1 MNKNLWNKQTFL
13 TLAGMLA
20 LLVGLVAFF
29 LVEGLTGNSIY
40 VYAMVAVAVIIVVIA
55 VVYLYLLS
63 RGKIQQKGPDYRSLF
78 FLGLMFFIFGSP
90 ENPTFYAI
98 GLVFVTAA
106 LVNRKKW
113 EKQPK
118 LSELS
123 PAQRKFRIALIAILG
138 LLALAGF
145 VAWWWFNKN

>member
-20 LLVGLVAFF
+20 LFAGLAAFF
-29 LVEGLTGNSIY
+29 YYEGLAGRPIY
-40 VYAMVAVAVIIVVIA
+40 LFAIIAVAVIVAA
-55 VVYLYLLS
+55 VAAVYLYLLS
-63 RGKIQQKGPDYRSLF
+63 KGKIQQTGPDYRSLF

-90 ENPTFYAI
+90 ENPAFYAI
-98 GLVFVTAA
+98 GLVFVIAA

-113 EKQPK
+113 KKQPK

-123 PAQRKFRIALIAILG
+123 PAQRKFRIALMIALG
-138 LLALAGF
+138 FLVLAGF
-145 VAWWWFNKN
+145 VAWWWFDKM

>member
-1 MNKNLWNKQTFL
+1 MNKSPWNKQTFL

-20 LLVGLVAFF
+20 LLAGLVAFF
-29 LVEGLTGNSIY
+29 LVEGLMGNSIY
-40 VYAMVAVAVIIVVIA
+40 VYAMVVVAVIIVA
-55 VVYLYLLS
+55 VAMVYLYLLS
-63 RGKIQQKGPDYRSLF
+63 KGKIQQTGPDYRSLF

-90 ENPTFYAI
+90 ENPAFYAI

-106 LVNRKKW
+106 LANKKKW
-113 EKQPK
+113 KKQPK

-123 PAQRKFRIALIAILG
+123 PAQRKFRIALMVVLG

-145 VAWWWFNKN
+145 VAWWWFGKM